1 MTKHRLASRAGLVA
15 ASGVA
20 VVGVG
25 ALEWAGWL
33 ASGVTGVL
41 AAGGA
46 AAAGAGLV
54 ALSRERRIRRAGAER
69 ERALTTVR
77 AQLEAA
83 ADMSATGWWEVPVDT
98 MLPVWSDQTCRI
110 MGVAPGYRPGLGE
123 AIAFY
128 EGESKAEIG
137 RCFQAAVERGE
148 PYEIDL
154 RVRRLDGQVRWVRSI
169 GRPITEDGRV
179 TRVIGSVQ
187 DIDDQVRQR
196 EALGEHIERLEDAER
211 VAKMGHW
218 AWDIAA
224 DRVTWSKQIFAVHLR
239 DPALGTPNYAG
250 VLALYHPDDA
260 ARLDEAVRLA
270 IAEGREYA
278 MVLRTSDDEERYLLA
293 VGHARRGPDGRVVGL
308 HGIVRDITEQEV
320 AQRRLARESE
330 RLTLIVDSAGLGTW
344 EWDVVTGAVIFNER
358 WYRMLGYEPGD
369 LEDHVRSWEK
379 LVHPLDRE
387 RVLGELGRHLDGVTT
402 AYRCEHRIRRK
413 DGSWAWVLDAG
424 KVTRRG
430 AGGEALYAC
439 GVHTDITA
447 AKEAE
452 IKLAEA
458 AERAEAAS
466 RSKSEFLANMSHE
479 IRTPMTAILGYAE
492 MLSLEAAHDRALVE
506 EYSATIR
513 RNGDHLLSII
523 NDILDISKIEAGKM
537 EIERIETDP
546 GAVAREVIA
555 LMGVRASGKA
565 IMLEAAVGEDVP
577 EVIVCDPVR
586 LRQILTNLVGNA
598 IKFTELGSV
607 VLRVMLRDGQICF
620 EVEDTGIGM
629 TEEQVTRLFG
639 AFEQA
644 DSSTTRR
651 FGGSGLGLRI
661 SQRLAWMMGGDLTV
675 RSRPGEG
682 SVFVC
687 TLPLAK
693 ARACKADATPDASG
707 THIASGGRLDGLRVL
722 LAEDGPDNQRLIA
735 FHLRRAGAEVE
746 IAQNGVEAAGMLGW
760 DGDCFTG
767 RPDFDLLVTDI
778 QMPEMDGY
786 DLARLLRRSGLTLPV
801 VALTANAMSG
811 DAQRCLD
818 AGCDAYASKPIDR
831 ERLIGVCAAAVRDG
845 AGGLATRPSL

>member
-148 PYEIDL
+148 QYEIDL

-224 DRVTWSKQIFAVHLR
+224 DRVTWSKQIFAVHRR
-239 DPALGTPNYAG
+239 DPALGTPDYAG

-278 MVLRTSDDEERYLLA
+278 LVLRTSDDEERYLLA

-831 ERLIGVCAAAVRDG
+831 ERLIGVCAAAVRDK
-845 AGGLATRPSL
+845 AGVEAIRRTR

>member
-1 MTKHRLASRAGLVA
+1 MA
-15 ASGVA
+15 AACGVA
-20 VVGVG
+20 VVALAG
-25 ALEWAGWL
+25 LEWAGWL
-33 ASGVTGVL
+33 ASGFAGIM

-54 ALSRERRIRRAGAER
+54 VLSRERRMRRAGVER
-69 ERALTTVR
+69 ERALATVR

-83 ADMSATGWWEVPVDT
+83 ADMSATGWWDVPVDT
-98 MLPVWSDQTCRI
+98 MAPLWSDQTCRI
-110 MGVAPGYRPGLGE
+110 MGVEPGYRPGLEE
-123 AIAFY
+123 AISFY
-128 EGESKAEIG
+128 EGPSAEAIG
-137 RCFQAAVERGE
+137 RCFRAAVERGE
-148 PYEIDL
+148 PYQIDL
-154 RVRRLDGQVRWVRSI
+154 RVRRPDGEVRWVRSI
-169 GRPITEDGRV
+169 GRPIREHGRV

-196 EALGEHIERLEDAER
+196 EALAEHIERLEDAER
-211 VAKMGHW
+211 VANMGHW
-218 AWDIAA
+218 AWDIAT
-224 DRVTWSKQIFAVHLR
+224 DRVTWSKQIFAVHRR
-239 DPALGTPNYAG
+239 DPALGTPDYAG
-250 VLALYHPDDA
+250 VLALYHPEDA

-270 IAEGREYA
+270 VSEGRAYSL
-278 MVLRTSDDEERYLLA
+278 VLRTSDADERYLLG
-293 VGHARRGPDGRVVGL
+293 VGHARFGPDGRVAGL
-308 HGIVRDITEQEV
+308 YGIVRDITEQEV

-330 RLTLIVDSAGLGTW
+330 RLALIVDGAGLGTW

-369 LEDHVRSWEK
+369 LEDHVSSWER
-379 LVHPLDRE
+379 LVHPDDRDRVMNELDR
-387 RVLGELGRHLDGVTT
+387 HLRGQTE
-402 AYRCEHRIRRK
+402 AYRCEHRIRRR
-413 DGSWAWVLDAG
+413 DGAWAWVLDAG

-430 AGGEALYAC
+430 PSGEAIYAC

-458 AERAEAAS
+458 AERAETAS
-466 RSKSEFLANMSHE
+466 RTKSEFLANMSHE

-537 EIERIETDP
+537 EVERIETDP
-546 GAVAREVIA
+546 RAVVREVIG

-565 IMLEAAVGEDVP
+565 ITLEVDIDEAVP
-577 EVIVCDPVR
+577 AMIVCDPVR

-607 VLRVMLRDGQICF
+607 SVRVLAGAGQVCF
-620 EVEDTGIGM
+620 EVEDSGIGM
-629 TEEQVTRLFG
+629 SETQMARLFG

-675 RSRPGEG
+675 RSTQGVG
-682 SVFVC
+682 SVFTC
-687 TLPLAK
+687 TLPLETAP
-693 ARACKADATPDASG
+693 ARPAASG
-707 THIASGGRLDGLRVL
+707 PGVRDAVPSPGGRLDGLRVL

-735 FHLRRAGAEVE
+735 FHLRRAGAEVS
-746 IAQNGVEAAGMLGW
+746 IARHGLEAAEMLGW
-760 DGDCFTG
+760 DGRAF
-767 RPDFDLLVTDI
+767 PAEPAFDLLVTDI

-786 DLARLLRRSGLTLPV
+786 DLARLVRRSGLPLPV

-831 ERLIGVCAAAVRDG
+831 ERLIGVCVAAVRDRS
-845 AGGLATRPSL
+845 ASAATRPSP